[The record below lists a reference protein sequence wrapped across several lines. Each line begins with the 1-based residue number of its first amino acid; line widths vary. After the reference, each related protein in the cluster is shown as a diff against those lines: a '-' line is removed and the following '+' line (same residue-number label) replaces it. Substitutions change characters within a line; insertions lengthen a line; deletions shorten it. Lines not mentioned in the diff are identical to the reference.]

1 MGKIPVLAVVV
12 LLVLVLQ
19 VAVPLTA
26 LVLPGKP
33 HRLGWQM
40 YSGLG
45 AGAIVVTDIG
55 GKTIDVLWDDILA
68 KGWRPE
74 LDWSRHLPEMLCAR
88 LGQEQITVAIGDEK
102 RTLSC

>member
-1 MGKIPVLAVVV
+1 MDKRPVLAVVV
-12 LLVLVLQ
+12 LLVMVLQ

-26 LVLPGKP
+26 LVLPEKP

-45 AGAIVVTDIG
+45 AGTIVVTG
-55 GKTIDVLWDDILA
+55 THGEAIDVNWDDILA

-74 LDWSRHLPEMLCAR
+74 LDWSRHLPEVLCAR
-88 LGQEQITVAIGDEK
+88 LGQEQITVAIGDS
-102 RTLSC
+102 RSSITC